1 MTLLLVLS
9 DADYLSFVRLL
20 PEVSSLL
27 FNETDRQRRA
37 MLSRRSTKENCNPLP
52 CPFTSPTG
60 RVVPRKCSIM
70 SNSCV
75 DLLPFLK
82 NLRIEPDIAYA
93 YTQKMK
99 ENGFDDV
106 PSLELATEEDLAL
119 IGIKIGHVRRIT
131 RSVSLMKEGQL
142 QIKGLD
148 LSPNS
153 ASSSPQQHSE
163 PTLGVNSVQGSAIN
177 AIFDNSKTQAAPVT
191 QPVRRLTPEERL
203 EAHRLRKLAE
213 SRHKEQEGK
222 WERPQSLDDSRLP
235 IKVRRND
242 DLVHR
247 LSATATE
254 RKVLD
259 NVQKNVLKYKQACSG
274 GYASSFGDNEVKK
287 GMKSHGEVGQKIM
300 ERTIRKHEESEKSS
314 SSERNVITSKQKKKK
329 KAKAQK
335 TMSAADKHAALMTR
349 LSLSVKQRRKD
360 ANIPAEVKRA
370 LLGHQLEKPKW
381 SMADAFAY
389 SADIE
394 FDDELDPLNASVKL
408 HNKDEPNDKGH
419 CVIRCQTCSSTE
431 NCEEDVDDPGTF
443 YCQQCWE
450 EFEGSLMTDPHTSQ
464 PEKPLANEMIVQH
477 NRRPLDSRSLP
488 QQKRCPRCMKEFS
501 IGHRMCSSSPNIYC
515 QRCENEKS
523 NDLVETSQKSAR
535 SSVNGSKGNVLW
547 IVHDN
552 PKLGNK
558 VTNLG
563 KGVKCWV
570 ETKDPFKNN
579 CFRVLTG
586 CIEYSGPSSV
596 EAFDEYHHYGRIQG
610 DQCFRVNNLAAFVIN
625 YDMVQTRLSK
635 GGTIVE
641 FHLGDDCRVK
651 LSSLKDFFSGCLG
664 SVDVILDPQVSSGNW
679 YPQRE
684 ANAVGYTKVAPQF
697 RSKGVGYLRLG
708 DDMGKKGLAFLS
720 DDGCR
725 TFFLGPAENSPQPKK
740 GTLNST
746 RVSLNK
752 SLHARNKEFNGG
764 TNPVLDT
771 VEQYS
776 EEEESDSDESD
787 DEDSDD
793 ECSSYN
799 LDEIL
804 RILQDQE
811 TVMKWSEKAKLV
823 HRAGVLFVKD
833 YYNGGGANAN
843 EMLLIVQ
850 TFLASKNLNSSIVRN
865 AVILMGRVGE
875 CIGKEMFS
883 SASGKTLFLES
894 LKLLKNKQLSGTI
907 KETLAKLHG
916 QCFTL
921 SSMTGTIGQALGV
934 GRSSSAKNT
943 KKILSTKN
951 SSRADSTPNTVEVI
965 EWLNVTIQAERTMV
979 APFPLLDENS
989 LVTISGFLIGEVA
1002 HRDQRCR
1009 QNVFEGLANVIA
1021 YGIQKLG
1028 MKIDAALK
1036 LCYTLSQINPKAWKT
1051 VIEIMESIVNKG
1063 R

>member
-1 MTLLLVLS
+1 MI
-9 DADYLSFVRLL
+9 
-20 PEVSSLL
+20 
-27 FNETDRQRRA
+27 
-37 MLSRRSTKENCNPLP
+37 SRRSTKENCNPLP
-52 CPFTSPTG
+52 CPLASPNL
-60 RVVPRKCSIM
+60 RDVQRKCSIM
-70 SNSCV
+70 SDSCV
-75 DLLPFLK
+75 ELLPFLK
-82 NLRIEPDIAYA
+82 NLRIEPETAYS

-106 PSLELATEEDLAL
+106 PSLELATEEDLAS

-131 RSVSLMKEGQL
+131 RSVSLMKGGQL
-142 QIKGLD
+142 HIKGLD

-153 ASSSPQQHSE
+153 ASSSPQQHPE
-163 PTLGVNSVQGSAIN
+163 PTLGIYSVQGSAIN
-177 AIFDNSKTQAAPVT
+177 AMLDNTKTHAASAT

-222 WERPQSLDDSRLP
+222 WERPQSLDDSRLSV
-235 IKVRRND
+235 KVRRND
-242 DLVHR
+242 ELVHR
-247 LSATATE
+247 LSATSME

-259 NVQKNVLKYKQACSG
+259 NVQKSILKYKQACSG

-287 GMKSHGEVGQKIM
+287 GMKSHVEVEQKNM
-300 ERTIRKHEESEKSS
+300 ERAIRKHEDYEKSS
-314 SSERNVITSKQKKKK
+314 ASARNVLPCNQKSKKKK
-329 KAKAQK
+329 KAKALKK
-335 TMSAADKHAALMTR
+335 TNAADKHAALMTR

-360 ANIPAEVKRA
+360 ANIPTEVKRA
-370 LLGHQLEKPKW
+370 LLGHHLEKPKW
-381 SMADAFAY
+381 SMADAFAD
-389 SADIE
+389 SADVE
-394 FDDELDPLNASVKL
+394 FDDELNPLNASVKL
-408 HNKDEPNDKGH
+408 HEKTEPNGQGH
-419 CVIRCQTCSSTE
+419 CIIRCQTCNSTE
-431 NCEEDVDDPGTF
+431 DCEEDVDDPGTF
-443 YCQQCWE
+443 YCQKCWE
-450 EFEGSLMTDPHTSQ
+450 EFECSLISDPLTKQQEEPRAKELS
-464 PEKPLANEMIVQH
+464 LNTVQH
-477 NRRPLDSRSLP
+477 KMRPLEIYNNRRLP

-501 IGHRMCSSSPNIYC
+501 SGKRICRASPNMNC
-515 QRCENEKS
+515 QHCDNEEC
-523 NDLVETSQKSAR
+523 NDFVDSSQKSAR
-535 SSVNGSKGNVLW
+535 SSVNGSRGSVLW
-547 IVHDN
+547 VVHDN

-563 KGVKCWV
+563 KGVKCWI
-570 ETKDPFKNN
+570 ETKDPLKNN

-596 EAFDEYHHYGRIQG
+596 EAYDEDHQYGRIQG
-610 DQCFRVNNLAAFVIN
+610 DQCFRVNNLAAFVVN
-625 YDMVQTRLSK
+625 HDTVQTRLSK

-641 FHLGDDCRVK
+641 FRLDDECRVE

-664 SVDVILDPQVSSGNW
+664 SVDVILDPQVSSGSW

-740 GTLNST
+740 GAVSST
-746 RVSLNK
+746 RASLNK
-752 SLHARNKEFNGG
+752 SLQARKKEFNAGSNQLSG
-764 TNPVLDT
+764 AVDK
-771 VEQYS
+771 YS

-787 DEDSDD
+787 DDEQSDD
-793 ECSSYN
+793 ECSSYT
-799 LDEIL
+799 LEEIM
-804 RILQDQE
+804 RMLQDQE
-811 TVMKWSEKAKLV
+811 TAMKWSQKAKLV
-823 HRAGVLFVKD
+823 HRSGVLFVKD
-833 YYNGGGANAN
+833 YYNGGGANAS
-843 EMLLIVQ
+843 EMLLVVQ
-850 TFLASKNLNSSIVRN
+850 AFMASKNLNSTIVRN
-865 AVILMGRVGE
+865 AVILMGRIGE
-875 CIGKEMFS
+875 CIGKDLFS

-921 SSMTGTIGQALGV
+921 SSMISTIGQALGV

-943 KKILSTKN
+943 KKLLSTKN
-951 SSRADSTPNTVEVI
+951 GSKTDSTPNTVEVI
-965 EWLNVTIQAERTMV
+965 EWLNTTIQAERTLSV
-979 APFPLLDENS
+979 PFPLLDENS
-989 LVTISGFLIGEVA
+989 LVIISGFLIGEVA

-1028 MKIDAALK
+1028 MKVDTALK

-1051 VIEIMESIVNKG
+1051 VIEIMESIVNNG